1 MADGTRMK
9 TMEEQLRR
17 QDSRLQ
23 GILESITAD
32 KQIME
37 DRLDAVSVELSNKLD
52 AFMVAISQQLSSLN
66 RGNPEKG
73 ILGSPE
79 GSHSRNSDIGTREQG
94 ERNVRSS
101 FHASAPKLEIPPF
114 RGDNPREWIRRLQRY
129 FHLLHIPIEQWME
142 LTEFHLEGKTE
153 VWYQGFKSTRGNKV
167 DWMEFSGELCKRFGT
182 LGQMDPVEEFNKLQ
196 LSTTVLAY
204 QEKFEE
210 LLSEVMIRAPL
221 LPENDYISCFLSGL
235 PDELRSMVKTQD
247 PKTLSKAFELARL
260 QENAF
265 EAYHKKHKPLQ
276 KSLSAG
282 NTTQTAAQ
290 YTMPYTKPVIANA
303 VKKQTPYNFR
313 QITPA
318 ELQYRR
324 EHRLCYKC
332 EEKFGPG
339 YQCKQKKI
347 HLIVA
352 IEDSPDDLVEGEMI
366 EYQGAQSA
374 KGIEMEIHALTGKMT
389 YNTIKLQGRFKGTPL
404 SILVDGGSTHSFVK
418 GSVAQLHP
426 ELVQSIKPFRVR
438 VANGEYL
445 TCNRMIPNMSWEMQ
459 GKQFTHDMFVI
470 NLEPYDV
477 IIGVDWMAA
486 HSPITF
492 DFKQLNMSFD
502 EKGERILLHGESK
515 ETVLKLPSDDAEK
528 EGWST
533 RIWKHACGLKINED
547 QVCTVT
553 QLDTGFQHSLGT
565 LLEDYKIVFGEPQSL
580 PPPRNCDHQ
589 ISLVPNAKPFKLAP
603 YRYPHNQ
610 KNEIERQVKDMLS
623 SGIIQLSHS
632 PFASPVLLV
641 KKKDGTWRFCVDYR
655 QLNDLTIKD
664 KFSIPIIDDL
674 LDELYGAKL
683 FSKIDLRAGYHQ
695 IRMFLADIPKTA
707 FKTHLGLYELGLYE
721 FTVMPFGLTTAPA
734 TFQSLMNHVF
744 EPYLR
749 KFVLVFFDNILV
761 YSPDPDTHLLHLKT
775 VLETLKTHS
784 LFAKLSKCIFGQSQV
799 EYLGHVISGEG
810 VQADP

>member
-1 MADGTRMK
+1 
-9 TMEEQLRR
+9 
-17 QDSRLQ
+17 
-23 GILESITAD
+23 
-32 KQIME
+32 ME

-52 AFMVAISQQLSSLN
+52 AFMVAISQQLSSVN
-66 RGNPEKG
+66 RGNSEKG
-73 ILGSPE
+73 LLSSPE
-79 GSHSRNSDIGTREQG
+79 GSHSRNSDMGTREQG
-94 ERNVRSS
+94 EKTVRST
-101 FHASAPKLEIPPF
+101 FHASTPKLEIPAF
-114 RGDNPREWIRRLQRY
+114 RGDNPREWIRKLRRY
-129 FHLLHIPIEQWME
+129 FQLLHIPLEQWME
-142 LTEFHLEGKTE
+142 LTEFHLEGKAE

-167 DWMEFSGELCKRFGT
+167 DWMEFSGELCKHFGT

-210 LLSEVMIRAPL
+210 LLSEVMSRAPL
-221 LPENDYISCFLSGL
+221 LPENYYISCFLSGL
-235 PDELRSMVKTQD
+235 PDELRSMVKTHD

-265 EAYHKKHKPLQ
+265 EAYHKKHKPPQ
-276 KSLSAG
+276 KSGFAG

-290 YTMPYTKPVIANA
+290 YTAPHTKPVIANA
-303 VKKQTPYNFR
+303 VKKQNPQSFR
-313 QITPA
+313 KITPA

-324 EHRLCYKC
+324 EHHLCFRC
-332 EEKFGPG
+332 GEKFGPG
-339 YQCKQKKI
+339 HQCKQKEI
-347 HLIVA
+347 HLLVA
-352 IEDSPDDLVEGEMI
+352 IDDSPDDLVEGEMI
-366 EYQGAQSA
+366 EYKGAQST

-389 YNTIKLQGRFKGTPL
+389 YNTIKLQGSFKRTPL

-418 GSVAQLHP
+418 NSVARLYP

-438 VANGEYL
+438 VANGEYV
-445 TCNRMIPNMSWEMQ
+445 TCDKMIPNMSWTMQ

-515 ETVLKLPSDDAEK
+515 ETVLKLPGDKAEK

-533 RIWKHACGLKINED
+533 RIWKHACGLQMKET
-547 QVCTVT
+547 QVNTVT
-553 QLDTGFQHSLGT
+553 QLDTDFQQSLGA
-565 LLEDYKIVFGEPQSL
+565 LLKDYKDVFGEPRSL
-580 PPPRNCDHQ
+580 PPSRNCDHQ
-589 ISLVPNAKPFKLAP
+589 IPLVPNVKPFKIAP

-664 KFSIPIIDDL
+664 KFPIPIIDDL

-695 IRMFLADIPKTA
+695 VRMILADIPKTA
-707 FKTHLGLYELGLYE
+707 FKTHLGLYE
-721 FTVMPFGLTTAPA
+721 FTVMPFGLTNAPA
-734 TFQSLMNHVF
+734 TFQSLMN
-744 EPYLR
+744 L
-749 KFVLVFFDNILV
+749 
-761 YSPDPDTHLLHLKT
+761 T
-775 VLETLKTHS
+775 
-784 LFAKLSKCIFGQSQV
+784 
-799 EYLGHVISGEG
+799 
-810 VQADP
+810 